1 MVRAIAV
8 PTYASVLFF
17 CFVFVIYPSLGMLR
31 TPPLGDIR
39 FRNRIESIEPGPSL
53 TPSPVSRL
61 VTDRHTLYSSGPP
74 LPGSVPALYDE
85 HPARVAEWLARH

>member
-1 MVRAIAV
+1 M
-8 PTYASVLFF
+8 
-17 CFVFVIYPSLGMLR
+17 
-31 TPPLGDIR
+31 
-39 FRNRIESIEPGPSL
+39 
-53 TPSPVSRL
+53 SRL

>member
-39 FRNRIESIEPGPSL
+39 YWNKLGTELKEA
-53 TPSPVSRL
+53 
-61 VTDRHTLYSSGPP
+61 YS
-74 LPGSVPALYDE
+74 
-85 HPARVAEWLARH
+85 